1 MEILK
6 YACPIILFIF
16 CILSICFAFTILW
29 SEDRKDTENH
39 LLITLCFSSAIW
51 SIGFGA
57 LILQTN
63 TEVAYWCR
71 VFGMIGTMLYLITGQ
86 MLISYLSGIPK
97 RVTILLN
104 SFA

>member
-29 SEDRKDTENH
+29 SEDRKDTENR

-63 TEVAYWCR
+63 TEIAYWCR
-71 VFGMIGTMLYLITGQ
+71 VFGMIGTRYFPRIGDFLPLKG
-86 MLISYLSGIPK
+86 
-97 RVTILLN
+97 
-104 SFA
+104 A